1 MLASA
6 PRLVEA
12 AALNVEYS
20 TFKQD
25 RSRFSGAGFRDITF
39 AVLFWVHLLAF
50 CGYMGY
56 RTAGI
61 MQDTQKLPKFDAGAY
76 VLVMSMSV
84 GFGAVLAFVWLC
96 LIRIMPKTIIY
107 LSIALLGLLQLVI
120 CVLCFLSGQVLGGVL
135 GGLGVL
141 MLLVYVWVMRDSIE
155 LTAALMS
162 ATVGIS
168 KKYPGVLV
176 ISVIGLF
183 MSILIFAFYA
193 VTITALA
200 HDVEDKDGK
209 QQKGNLL
216 LRVGAMFSLY
226 WTTNVVAY
234 VVHTTICGV
243 VGRWYFVPEHT
254 SATSPAL
261 KQSMSTSFGPIAL
274 GSLILAII
282 QTLKLLAQLAKEDAE
297 EDGNSCTAIAFCVLK
312 CILDCIQSAV
322 EFISNFAF
330 VYVALY
336 GTSFCEGAKHTFE
349 LLQESGADAIVSYDM
364 SGIVSFIGS
373 LIGAGL
379 NGLAAWALLRF
390 GGKHVLP
397 ESSKATSDDSFQPIC
412 IFFAAAIGY
421 VMIQMVSAFVGSG
434 CSTLVVCF
442 AEQPEVLVQTHPELA
457 GQMKAIVDQRV
468 RDE

>member
-261 KQSMSTSFGPIAL
+261 KQSMSTSGDSTGGDLRMEYGKICLQRKCDEQARVERRFACRLAQDPTCIPTETNGKENFPVVLMLTALETVRHKSAHAKRSLEKALKSGHSSKESEAKRVGSAPFVCKTQL
-274 GSLILAII
+274 GSKPN
-282 QTLKLLAQLAKEDAE
+282 QQL
-297 EDGNSCTAIAFCVLK
+297 
-312 CILDCIQSAV
+312 
-322 EFISNFAF
+322 
-330 VYVALY
+330 
-336 GTSFCEGAKHTFE
+336 
-349 LLQESGADAIVSYDM
+349 
-364 SGIVSFIGS
+364 
-373 LIGAGL
+373 
-379 NGLAAWALLRF
+379 
-390 GGKHVLP
+390 
-397 ESSKATSDDSFQPIC
+397 
-412 IFFAAAIGY
+412 
-421 VMIQMVSAFVGSG
+421 
-434 CSTLVVCF
+434 
-442 AEQPEVLVQTHPELA
+442 
-457 GQMKAIVDQRV
+457 
-468 RDE
+468 